1 MKKAISLF
9 LVLTAIITVFGCTP
23 DDQTVS
29 SDMTSES
36 YPSETI
42 VQTASSEESVEET
55 QSKEDL
61 TALLWKEIDGVK
73 YYDIDIANKITPTN
87 EDSSALFIEEA
98 EGYYIEE
105 DLYYVDAD
113 TMFRVLEKK
122 FKGNGAIKW
131 TGYSKSEKHNGV
143 KNFDGV
149 LHISRMDDPIYVS
162 TCLPN
167 ERSSYMQTS
176 VGRIHAAVHNAPD
189 NEVSLLPIGA
199 VYTNDEKQLPDDA
212 KFTLCLGRMT
222 CAVKL
227 KGKKDWKLVVD
238 NFAPDKPKS
247 VYYLP
252 WELQSE
258 LGVFHIDESN
268 IKFVD
273 THYEISLTGKDLN
286 GAGINDDRVV
296 GSTFHFWGEY
306 YRFEDSSQIEGVAT
320 SMEVW
325 VKEPEYADYFTASVA
340 ADWRNAENRVHQVF
354 CSINYAITD
363 KPRVV
368 FGHNVVPAVYDEV
381 MNSEQLQELMRINNP
396 KG

>member
-1 MKKAISLF
+1 MKKCFSLI
-9 LVLTAIITVFGCTP
+9 LVLCMIIGLFGCGE
-23 DDQTVS
+23 DKTV
-29 SDMTSES
+29 
-36 YPSETI
+36 
-42 VQTASSEESVEET
+42 VSSEESSSEIISSEVESSEEV
-55 QSKEDL
+55 SSEEDL
-61 TALLWKEIDGVK
+61 TPLLWREIDGVK
-73 YYDIDIANKITPTN
+73 YYDIDIAAKIAKSG

-98 EGYYIEE
+98 DGYYIEK
-105 DLYYVDAD
+105 DLYYVDDD
-113 TMFRVLEKK
+113 TMFRVLEKP

-131 TGYSKSEKHNGV
+131 IGYSRSQKHNGE

-149 LHISRMDDPIYVS
+149 LHISRMDDPLYVS

-199 VYTNDEKQLPDDA
+199 IYTNDQKTLPDDA
-212 KFTLCLGRMT
+212 KFTLCLGRIT

-227 KGKKDWKLVVD
+227 KGEDDWQLVVD
-238 NFAPDKPKS
+238 NPTPDKPS
-247 VYYLP
+247 SIYYLP

-258 LGVFHIDESN
+258 LGVFKLDESN
-268 IKFVD
+268 LKEVD
-273 THYEISLTGKDLN
+273 GHYEITLTGKDLN

-296 GSTFHFWGEY
+296 GSVLHFWGTY
-306 YRFEDSSQIEGVAT
+306 YRFEDSSQIEGVVT

-325 VKEPEYADYFTASVA
+325 IKEAEYADYLTASVA

-363 KPRVV
+363 TPRVV
-368 FGHNVVPAVYDEV
+368 FGHNVPPAVYDEI
-381 MNSEQLQELMRINNP
+381 MNTEQVQELIGL
-396 KG
+396 K